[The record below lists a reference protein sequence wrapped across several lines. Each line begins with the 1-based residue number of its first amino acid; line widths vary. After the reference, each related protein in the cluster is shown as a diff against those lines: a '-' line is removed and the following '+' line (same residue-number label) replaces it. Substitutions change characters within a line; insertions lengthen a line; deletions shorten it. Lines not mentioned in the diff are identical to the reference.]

1 MYHLRIHTGKIIKK
15 SKLIIN
21 LKFRAKV
28 NSGEEDRIREGQI
41 GVLTVMEIFLFLNKV
56 LLIIM

>member
-15 SKLIIN
+15 SKEIIN
-21 LKFRAKV
+21 PKFRAKV
-28 NSGEEDRIREGQI
+28 NSGEERIREGQT

>member
-15 SKLIIN
+15 SKEIIN

-28 NSGEEDRIREGQI
+28 NSGEDRIREGQT
-41 GVLTVMEIFLFLNKV
+41 GVLTVMETFLFLNKV
-56 LLIIM
+56 LLIIT

>member
-28 NSGEEDRIREGQI
+28 NYGEDRIREGQT